1 MTPWKFT
8 FEIHTTGTWEVIH
21 GYAPFLYDMHESRR
35 YHDIVDLC
43 TLLFIQSENS
53 NEEEPISMIT
63 EKGEEEEKDEEK
75 EEEEEKISEGDT
87 EVFM

>member
-1 MTPWKFT
+1 M
-8 FEIHTTGTWEVIH
+8 IH

-53 NEEEPISMIT
+53 NEEEEPPIATIA
-63 EKGEEEEKDEEK
+63 EK
-75 EEEEEKISEGDT
+75 EEEEEDEEEEEEKVAEGDDT
-87 EVFM
+87 EVMM

>member
-1 MTPWKFT
+1 M
-8 FEIHTTGTWEVIH
+8 IH

-53 NEEEPISMIT
+53 NEEEEEPIATIA
-63 EKGEEEEKDEEK
+63 EKDLEEKEDEEEE
-75 EEEEEKISEGDT
+75 EEEEEKVAEGDDI
-87 EVFM
+87 EVLM

>member
-1 MTPWKFT
+1 M
-8 FEIHTTGTWEVIH
+8 IH

-53 NEEEPISMIT
+53 NEEEPPIATIA
-63 EKGEEEEKDEEK
+63 EDEEEK
-75 EEEEEKISEGDT
+75 EEEEEEEEEKVAEGDDT
-87 EVFM
+87 EVMM